1 MQGMNMQ
8 AMYGPMANMY
18 QTQLEASRRLA
29 DAFFNGAE
37 KIDHVLLAAS
47 HRAWTDQLRFVQSLV
62 AVRDAQGA
70 ATAQAKFFSQR
81 PDRAMNYQ
89 RELMRVFSEVQ
100 SEIGKSMRSYM
111 EQVGSGIAPDFAS
124 ALESEDVAGPE
135 TYAPLATNPVAG
147 MFTAWQ
153 SAFREAASAANR
165 NMETARDTFEN
176 TASTAYADADAEE
189 ALDET
194 VEGMTAGKEKRS
206 SAHHSGKR
214 R

>member
-1 MQGMNMQ
+1 MPGFNMQ
-8 AMYGPMANMY
+8 NMYGPMTNMY
-18 QTQLEASRRLA
+18 QSQLEASRRLA

-37 KIDHVLLAAS
+37 KIDHLLLSAS

-70 ATAQAKFFSQR
+70 ANAQARFFSQR
-81 PDRAMNYQ
+81 PERAMNYQ
-89 RELMRVFSEVQ
+89 RDFMRVFSEVQ
-100 SEIGKSMRSYM
+100 SEIGQSMRSYV
-111 EQVGSGIAPDFAS
+111 EQMGSGVAPDFLE
-124 ALESEDVAGPE
+124 ALEPDDTSGKES
-135 TYAPLATNPVAG
+135 YSPLAANPLTG

-153 SAFREAASAANR
+153 SAVREAASAVNR
-165 NMETARDTFEN
+165 NMETARSTFEN
-176 TASTAYADADAEE
+176 AASTAYENAEE

-206 SAHHSGKR
+206 TAHHDGKR